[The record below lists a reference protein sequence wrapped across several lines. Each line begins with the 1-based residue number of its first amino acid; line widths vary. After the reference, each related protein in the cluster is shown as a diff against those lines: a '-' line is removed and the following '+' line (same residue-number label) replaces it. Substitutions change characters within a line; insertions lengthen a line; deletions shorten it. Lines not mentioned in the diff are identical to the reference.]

1 MKYTVIL
8 EKGRES
14 GCVASVSALRGC
26 VSQRENRQEAIVHI
40 KEAIEVYLQALVE
53 DRLPVPI
60 EVATEMLEVK
70 IGTELRIRSI

>member
-26 VSQRENRQEAIVHI
+26 VSQRENRQEAIAHI
-40 KEAIEVYLQALVE
+40 KEAIEVY
-53 DRLPVPI
+53 
-60 EVATEMLEVK
+60 M
-70 IGTELRIRSI
+70 